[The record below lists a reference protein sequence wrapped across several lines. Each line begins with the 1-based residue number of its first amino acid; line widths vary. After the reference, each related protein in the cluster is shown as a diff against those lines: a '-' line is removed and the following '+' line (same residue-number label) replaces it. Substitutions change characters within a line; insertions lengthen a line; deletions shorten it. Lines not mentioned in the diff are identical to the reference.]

1 MFLEGGLKTNGGC
14 CNCNWNGEKLQF
26 CHGNCSLFCLGPL
39 TSLSLSFSCLC
50 FPLCHWQGVEKLV
63 HYFCDKA
70 WYSTTSDLFPSPP
83 HAFSLLGFFFALCMM
98 HVCGRCACS
107 SRIFHC
113 IASLLPQD
121 TAGRKCLYFILQRY
135 YIGNPDGKRDNRS
148 KTEGDFQLMIL
159 NEYLCHDHIFNFFNS

>member
-1 MFLEGGLKTNGGC
+1 M
-14 CNCNWNGEKLQF
+14 QF

-70 WYSTTSDLFPSPP
+70 WYSTTSDLFPCSP
-83 HAFSLLGFFFALCMM
+83 HAFPLLGYFFAPCMV

-107 SRIFHC
+107 YQIFHC

-121 TAGRKCLYFILQRY
+121 TAGRKCLRFIPQRNY
-135 YIGNPDGKRDNRS
+135 QGHPDGDQHNQS
-148 KTEGDFQLMIL
+148 KTEGNFQLI
-159 NEYLCHDHIFNFFNS
+159 NEYHCHDHTFSFFNSTTWCFSFRAQS